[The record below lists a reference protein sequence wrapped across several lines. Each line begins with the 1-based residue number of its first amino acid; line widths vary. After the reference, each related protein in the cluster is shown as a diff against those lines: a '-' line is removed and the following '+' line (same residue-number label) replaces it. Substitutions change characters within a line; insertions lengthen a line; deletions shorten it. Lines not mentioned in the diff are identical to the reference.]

1 MSEARVRILAAG
13 PQTSVQDRGR
23 PGWQRFGVSPS
34 GPVDR
39 LSFEAALSALGD
51 CSGGLALELSGGG
64 ITIMCEGGP
73 LGFALCGPGFTAEV
87 DGAHPGGW
95 AVGMLEPGSRLVV
108 RAGGGNWGYL
118 AFAGRLRVPHWLG
131 SAATHLGS
139 GLGGGAIAA
148 GLELAVSDCRPVP
161 CRALPLPRQDAP
173 IEVARAV
180 LGPQDR
186 FFDAS
191 VQARLVEEPFRA
203 TQRMDRM
210 GMVLDGPRLVP
221 LRLDMP
227 SEAIVRGA
235 LQADG
240 EGRVTLLL
248 ADHQTTGGYPRV
260 ATLLSGDADR
270 VAQLPPGAAFRI
282 SLVSPAR
289 AVAIVRAERAR
300 QQDFLA
306 GLATDEPLEARLM
319 RHNLI
324 TARVEPEA

>member
-1 MSEARVRILAAG
+1 
-13 PQTSVQDRGR
+13 
-23 PGWQRFGVSPS
+23 
-34 GPVDR
+34 
-39 LSFEAALSALGD
+39 
-51 CSGGLALELSGGG
+51 
-64 ITIMCEGGP
+64 
-73 LGFALCGPGFTAEV
+73 
-87 DGAHPGGW
+87 
-95 AVGMLEPGSRLVV
+95 
-108 RAGGGNWGYL
+108 
-118 AFAGRLRVPHWLG
+118 
-131 SAATHLGS
+131 
-139 GLGGGAIAA
+139 
-148 GLELAVSDCRPVP
+148 
-161 CRALPLPRQDAP
+161 
-173 IEVARAV
+173 
-180 LGPQDR
+180 
-186 FFDAS
+186 